1 MRVGVIGGG
10 QLAQMLALAGYPL
23 GLKLVCLEPSRQCP
37 AGQVTEVLVGEYAD
51 QQKLRQLAEDV
62 DLITYE
68 FENVSV
74 ETLKQIKTSSI
85 YPSVDAL
92 SISQDRLSEKNFFLE
107 NNIPTTRFFNITSVD
122 DIKTA
127 VSEIGLPVILKTRRL
142 GYDGK
147 GQVIIRHLNEIEA
160 AWSSL
165 SSHAL
170 ILENLVPFE
179 REVSCI
185 GVRSVSGECAF
196 YPLVENEHRNGILHL
211 SKVSTVDSK
220 LQALA
225 ENYLKQLMNKL
236 QYVGVL
242 TVEFFQRN
250 GELVANEMAPRV
262 HNSGHW
268 TIEGAQ
274 TSQFENHLR
283 AILDLPL
290 GSTALMGNVAML
302 NLVTKVP
309 TLSKI
314 LSIPEAHC
322 HIYGKEARPGR
333 KLGHVTLC
341 IDEKNL
347 FEKSL
352 KRLNDLLPETANAS

>member
-1 MRVGVIGGG
+1 MRIGVIGGG
-10 QLAQMLALAGYPL
+10 QLAQMLALSGYPL
-23 GLKLVCLEPSRQCP
+23 GLKLVCLEPSAQCP

-51 QQKLRQLAEDV
+51 QQQLQQLADSV

-74 ETLKQIKTSSI
+74 ETLRQIKTSSI
-85 YPSVDAL
+85 YPSIDAL
-92 SISQDRLSEKNFFLE
+92 SISQDRLNEKNFFLE
-107 NNIPTTRFFNITSVD
+107 NDIPTTRFFNITSVD
-122 DIKTA
+122 DIKAA
-127 VSEIGLPVILKTRRL
+127 VAEIGLPVILKTRRF

-147 GQVIIRHLNEIEA
+147 GQVIIRHANEIEA

-165 SSHAL
+165 SPHAL
-170 ILENLVPFE
+170 ILENLVAFE

-185 GVRSVSGECAF
+185 GVRSVSGEFAF
-196 YPLVENEHRNGILHL
+196 YPLVENEHRHGILHL
-211 SKVSTVDSK
+211 SKVSAVDPK

-225 ENYLKQLMNKL
+225 ENYLKRLMNKL
-236 QYVGVL
+236 QYAGVL

-290 GSTALMGNVAML
+290 GSTALMGNVGML
-302 NLVTKVP
+302 NLVTTVP
-309 TLSKI
+309 ELSKI

-322 HIYGKEARPGR
+322 HIYGKEARAGR
-333 KLGHVTLC
+333 KLGHVTVC
-341 IDEKNL
+341 IADKNH

-352 KRLNDLLPETANAS
+352 KCLNELLPDTAH